1 MNFILYPLWAGL
13 DLGYGLLFYS
23 AFYISKRKKQTV
35 FWVMAAMWLVMGI
48 YSALAVDRVS
58 PVLLRLL
65 AMLLLL
71 TGIFSETGQ
80 KGLLLLL
87 FSFVFGILVE
97 NSVLYLTGSFLGQ
110 TPKPLEAAYCLAL
123 TGGKTV
129 SILSAVLLRRYRN
142 EAIHLKNSKWLY
154 LITLL
159 PTFLIFGISARF
171 GTGTGSAVGII
182 LVCCVLILTN
192 VSIYYV
198 LWAMEKNTAQEMD
211 MSLQRQHMQMQTES
225 INALEQNY
233 RLQRKSAHEFERH
246 IQVLDDLLADG
257 AFTEAKEYIHR
268 LRGSRSYR
276 VISVNSRHTVIDVI
290 LNQKYQAAQANGIK
304 VQIQVNDLSGI
315 TLPTESLVVIL
326 SNLLD
331 NAIEACGRLEGYKE
345 IDCSVLYNEGVYI
358 AIRNTSKPVQIVDG
372 RIDTSKPDK
381 LRHGYGLENICY
393 LLDKLGGEYTFDYED
408 GWFQFVAEIPT

>member
-1 MNFILYPLWAGL
+1 MKFILYPLWAGL
-13 DLGYGLLFYS
+13 DLVYGLLFYS
-23 AFYISKRKKQTV
+23 AFYVSKRGKWAA
-35 FWVMAAMWLVMGI
+35 FWIMAGMWLVMGI
-48 YSALAVDRVS
+48 YGALAVDAVS

-71 TGIFSETGQ
+71 TCVFLETGQ
-80 KGLLLLL
+80 RGLLLLV
-87 FSFVFGILVE
+87 FSFVLGILVE
-97 NSVLYLTGSFLGQ
+97 NSALYLTGGFLGK
-110 TPKPLEAAYCLAL
+110 TPKPLEAAYCFAL

-142 EAIHLKNSKWLY
+142 ENVHLKNSKWLY

-159 PTFLIFGISARF
+159 PTFLVLGVSALFGS
-171 GTGTGSAVGII
+171 GTGSAVGII
-182 LVCCVLILTN
+182 LVCCVLVLTN
-192 VSIYYV
+192 VSIHYV
-198 LWAMEKNTAQEMD
+198 IWAMEKNTAQEMD
-211 MSLQRQHMQMQTES
+211 MRLQRQHMQMQTES

-246 IQVLDDLLADG
+246 IQVLDDLLADN
-257 AFTEAKEYIHR
+257 AFTEAKEYIYR

-290 LNQKYQAAQANGIK
+290 LNQKYQTAQANGIK
-304 VQIQVNDLSGI
+304 VQIRVNDLSGVA
-315 TLPTESLVVIL
+315 LPTESLVVIL

-331 NAIEACGRLEGYKE
+331 NAIEACCRLDGYKE
-345 IDCSVLYNEGVYI
+345 IDCSVLYNDGMYI

-372 RIDTSKPDK
+372 RIDTAKPDK
-381 LRHGYGLENICY
+381 LRHGYGVENICY